1 MCGRFVL
8 KTPVDELGRLFGFPE
23 RPNLAARYNIA
34 PTDPCA
40 VVRPG
45 PSLAVLRWGLV
56 PFYARDIREGVRCI
70 NARAESVANNRAFAR
85 AFRERRCLVPADGF
99 YEWKAEGKA
108 KQPWFFAAADG
119 APIAFAGIWD
129 RWRPASGDPVESFS
143 IITTDAN
150 ATMAPIHDRMPVIL
164 PQAAWGAWL
173 EPQTKLPELR
183 AVLKPAPAAS
193 LVAHPVDR
201 RVGNVREDAP
211 ELIAALP

>member
-8 KTPVDELGRLFGFPE
+8 KTPVDELARLFGFPE

-70 NARAESVANNRAFAR
+70 NARGESVAENRAFAR

-99 YEWKAEGKA
+99 YEWKSEGKA
-108 KQPWFFAAADG
+108 KQPYFFAAADG

-129 RWRPASGDPVESFS
+129 RWRPGSGDPVESFS
-143 IITTDAN
+143 IITTEAN
-150 ATMAPIHDRMPVIL
+150 ATMAPVHDRMPVIL
-164 PQAAWGAWL
+164 RQSAWGAWL
-173 EPQTKLPELR
+173 DPKTPLPDLQ
-183 AVLKPAPAAS
+183 AALKPAPDDY

-211 ELIAALP
+211 SLIAALP